1 MPLVR
6 VEMRKGRSPEYKKT
20 LLNCIHESLIK
31 ALGIEDWD
39 RFQRIVEI
47 EPDDFETAPGKGEGF
62 MIIEITLFPGRTKEQ
77 KKSLIE
83 ALTSSLDENLHIEAT
98 DVFIVIHEPP
108 LENWGMAGVQKG

>member
-31 ALGIEDWD
+31 AIGIEDWD

-62 MIIEITLFPGRTKEQ
+62 MIIEIALFPGRTKDQ

-83 ALTSSLDENLHIEAT
+83 TLTASLVENLHIEPT

>member
-83 ALTSSLDENLHIEAT
+83 TLTASLVENLHIEAT

>member
-47 EPDDFETAPGKGEGF
+47 EAADFEIPDGKTENF
-62 MIIEITLFPGRTKEQ
+62 MIIELELFPGRSKEQ
-77 KKSLIE
+77 KAQAIARITELLGE
-83 ALTSSLDENLHIEAT
+83 RLEVAAT

-108 LENWGMAGVQKG
+108 LENWGMAGKAKG

>member
-47 EPDDFETAPGKGEGF
+47 EPNDFETAPEKGEGF

-83 ALTSSLDENLHIEAT
+83 ILTASLVENLHIEAT

>member
-6 VEMRKGRSPEYKKT
+6 VEMRKGRSPEYKKI

-47 EPDDFETAPGKGEGF
+47 DPDDFETAPGKGEGF

-83 ALTSSLDENLHIEAT
+83 ILTSSLVANLHIEAT